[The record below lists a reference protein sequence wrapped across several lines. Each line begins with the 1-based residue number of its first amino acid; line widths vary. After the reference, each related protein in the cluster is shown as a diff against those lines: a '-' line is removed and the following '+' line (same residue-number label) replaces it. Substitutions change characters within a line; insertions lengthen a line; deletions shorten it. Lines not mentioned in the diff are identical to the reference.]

1 MSTRGINNNNPLN
14 IRIVTNQ
21 NWLGKKTPN
30 TDVSFEQFQSPEY
43 GIRAGLLLLLNY
55 KYKYNKDTISEI
67 IETFA
72 PSSENDTQSYINF
85 VSNRTKI
92 DKNKVLD
99 IFDYKEVIKAM
110 IFQENSFEYSDYDQ
124 LFDKAVLL
132 LPNYYK
138 ILFSKKKKEITGLV
152 ILGIIAAYLIYRNI
166 KK

>member
-14 IRIVTNQ
+14 IRIVASQ
-21 NWLGKKTPN
+21 SWLGEKTPN
-30 TDVSFEQFQSPEY
+30 TDGAFEQFQSVEY

-72 PSSENDTQSYINF
+72 PSNENDTNGYINF
-85 VSNRTKI
+85 VANRTKI

-99 IFDYKEVIKAM
+99 IADYKEVIKAM
-110 IFQENSFEYSDYDQ
+110 IFQENSYEYSDYNNI
-124 LFDKAVLL
+124 FERSVSL

-138 ILFSKKKKEITGLV
+138 ILFSKKKKEITGII
-152 ILGIIAAYLIYRNI
+152 ILGIIAAYLIYRNR

>member
-14 IRIVTNQ
+14 IRIVANQ
-21 NWLGKKTPN
+21 SWLGEKNPN
-30 TDVSFEQFQSPEY
+30 TDGSFEQFNSVEY

-55 KYKYNKDTISEI
+55 KYKYKKDTIAEI

-72 PSSENDTQSYINF
+72 PSNENDTNGYINF

-92 DKNKVLD
+92 DKNKILE
-99 IFDYKEVIKAM
+99 ISEYKEVIKAM

-124 LFDKAVLL
+124 IFERAVSL

-138 ILFSKKKKEITGLV
+138 ILFSKKKKEITG
-152 ILGIIAAYLIYRNI
+152 IIIIGLIAIYLIYRNR

>member
-21 NWLGKKTPN
+21 SWLGEKNPN
-30 TDVSFEQFQSPEY
+30 TDGSFEQFQSVEY

-55 KYKYNKDTISEI
+55 KYKYKKDTISEI

-85 VSNRTKI
+85 VANRTKI

-99 IFDYKEVIKAM
+99 IADYKEVIKAM
-110 IFQENSFEYSDYDQ
+110 IFQENSYEYSDYDEI
-124 LFDKAVLL
+124 FEKSVSL

-138 ILFSKKKKEITGLV
+138 ILFSKKKKEITG
-152 ILGIIAAYLIYRNI
+152 IIIIAIIAAYLIYRNR

>member
-138 ILFSKKKKEITGLV
+138 ILFSKKKK
-152 ILGIIAAYLIYRNI
+152 
-166 KK
+166 K